1 MAAAES
7 RVNGQRRPAAARR
20 RLGVNARPFPFCLVA
35 HYRGSGGLVAPRR
48 CRVYYARRDMS
59 ATLYYTLLRVLLFFA
74 VAVVLALFG
83 VHGITLL
90 AVALVISAV
99 LSLLFLSRL
108 RDRMSAS
115 LTRRVDRFHQR
126 LDEGTRAE
134 DID

>member
-1 MAAAES
+1 MGWLVS
-7 RVNGQRRPAAARR
+7 CPA
-20 RLGVNARPFPFCLVA
+20 G
-35 HYRGSGGLVAPRR
+35 GGLAAMWR
-48 CRVYYARRDMS
+48 CLVYYARRDMR

-90 AVALVISAV
+90 AVALVISAI
-99 LSLLFLSRL
+99 LSLVFLSKL

-115 LTRRVDRFHQR
+115 LTRRVDRFHER

-134 DID
+134 DVD